1 MEDIQRRLRT
11 FILTGR
17 GSQEELFEE
26 IYRSFTGRVRLYIQ
40 LRLPGRPDQ
49 CDDLTQTVFYKV
61 YTRLS
66 RYNPFYS
73 LSTWIFSIAHNTLV
87 DHIRTERRT
96 SARQMDEPALIDN
109 AVSHYGEP
117 PEQLIESE
125 AAAIVS
131 NFMEQLSGQDRQI
144 VFLRFYEGI
153 PVERIGRI
161 MDIPAGTVKYRI
173 YSIRRRLKRRMEEE
187 NED

>member
-17 GSQEELFEE
+17 GSQEELFEV
-26 IYRSFTGRVRLYIQ
+26 IYRNFAGRVRLYIQ
-40 LRLPGRPDQ
+40 LRLPGRPDR
-49 CDDLTQTVFYKV
+49 CDDLTQNVFYRV

-66 RYNPFYS
+66 QYNPFYS

-87 DHIRTERRT
+87 DHIRTESRT

-109 AVSHYGEP
+109 AVSQYGEP
-117 PEQLIESE
+117 LEQLLESE
-125 AAAIVS
+125 TTAIVI
-131 NFMEQLSGQDRQI
+131 NFMKQLSEQDRQI
-144 VFLRFYEGI
+144 AFLRFYEGI
-153 PVERIGRI
+153 PIKRIGRI

-187 NED
+187 DE